1 MKKFFVFKFLI
12 VTIFLFS
19 NYLVF
24 ADNNSGFIP
33 GQIWYSKETLVEGDS
48 VNIHTAVWNGEKDTI
63 SARVE
68 FYDKNVIL
76 GYRDVTLSAS
86 ELKDVSVLWKVT
98 SGDHTISA
106 KIISSTISNKKE
118 KVVLSRNKTSDD
130 KKYVET
136 VVKNETGKVVSDT
149 NILKDQVDKAS
160 SQLGDIIP
168 EQVSTSVSGGLNTL
182 DNFRE
187 DTYKKVSDSKEETQK
202 KLDSFKSNEKIATEV
217 VGGKTN
223 IEDATEK
230 PITYIK
236 LFLLS
241 FLAFIFGNK
250 IIFYAV
256 LILVV
261 FYLIRFIYRKI
272 RR

>member
-1 MKKFFVFKFLI
+1 MKKFFLFYFLI

-19 NYLVF
+19 SSLAL

-76 GYRDVTLSAS
+76 GSRDVTLSAS
-86 ELKDVSVLWKVT
+86 ELKDVSVMWKVT
-98 SGDHTISA
+98 SGDHVISA

-118 KVVLSRNKTSDD
+118 KVILSRNETSDD
-130 KKYVET
+130 KKYVEI
-136 VVKNETGKVVSDT
+136 VVKNNTGKVISDT
-149 NILKDQVDKAS
+149 NVLKDQVDKAS
-160 SQLGDIIP
+160 SELNNIIP

-230 PITYIK
+230 PITYIR

-241 FLAFIFGNK
+241 FLSFVLGNQ
-250 IIFYAV
+250 IVFYA
-256 LILVV
+256 ILVLV
-261 FYLIRFIYRKI
+261 IFYLIRFVYRKI